1 MNYPLWDLFL
11 TMCWLFVWIVLIVL
25 VIWTV
30 MSIFRSRDL
39 TGWGKTGWLI
49 LVILVP
55 FIGDFAYLIVRGAR
69 AAGEQAE
76 TANAAQDGAV
86 RAYERFEVQG
96 KGSADELA
104 KLAELRDRGV
114 ITDA

>member
-39 TGWGKTGWLI
+39 TGWGKTG
-49 LVILVP
+49 
-55 FIGDFAYLIVRGAR
+55 
-69 AAGEQAE
+69 
-76 TANAAQDGAV
+76 
-86 RAYERFEVQG
+86 
-96 KGSADELA
+96 
-104 KLAELRDRGV
+104 
-114 ITDA
+114 